1 MPPKRKEGFQF
12 LEPGR
17 HDMSKKD
24 SKDQEPAQIPDW
36 LRRFVTP
43 WPGPDA
49 SEEERRAHREA
60 LSRSLH
66 FSKERAVNRYFE
78 CLENL
83 RPEDISEDEEEES
96 SE

>member
-1 MPPKRKEGFQF
+1 
-12 LEPGR
+12 
-17 HDMSKKD
+17 MSEKD

-36 LRRFVTP
+36 LRRFITP

-49 SEEERRAHREA
+49 SEEERRAHRKA

-78 CLENL
+78 WLENPS
-83 RPEDISEDEEEES
+83 PEDASEDAGEEP